1 MSLPKSFCKANK
13 SAYEIIHRRRS
24 MNEASTP
31 GGSPHRI
38 KRDSLQSALKLS
50 FRRDTSLLCATHV
63 MVSLAITASNVALLG
78 D

>member
-1 MSLPKSFCKANK
+1 MNPIKILTKRINRC
-13 SAYEIIHRRRS
+13 IQRRRS